1 MKKRLNYYQVLHVQP
16 DAPLEIIRAS
26 YRTMMQK
33 MRKHPDLGGNQGDAA
48 AINEAYATLNNPMN
62 RAAYDKARLKPEP
75 NSRPL
80 ERTRLPA
87 HRPMTTT
94 RRCAFCSAEHKH
106 TQNPKTN
113 VFCETCKS
121 PLLLATQAQLEDS
134 CRRSINRFS
143 NDQPL
148 VFFTHWLQEKA
159 CTGRTNDI
167 SLNGMKLSSN
177 LKLAKGQII
186 KIDSP
191 ALKAVARVT
200 NCRRQD
206 VGWGVGVQFIS
217 LYFEHSRGS
226 FIEARA

>member
-1 MKKRLNYYQVLHVQP
+1 MKKRPNYYQVLHVQP

-62 RAAYDKARLKPEP
+62 RAAYDKACLTPEP
-75 NSRPL
+75 NPKQL
-80 ERTRLPA
+80 EKIRLPA
-87 HRPMTTT
+87 HQSMTTT
-94 RRCAFCSAEHKH
+94 RRCAFCSTEHEH
-106 TQNPKTN
+106 TQNAKTN
-113 VFCETCKS
+113 TFCETCQS
-121 PLLLATQAQLEDS
+121 PLLLATQTQLEDS
-134 CRRSINRFS
+134 CRRSITRFS

-148 VFFTHWLQEKA
+148 VFCTHWPQEEA
-159 CTGRTNDI
+159 WIGRTNDI

-191 ALKAVARVT
+191 VLKAVARVT

-217 LYFEHSRGS
+217 LYFEQSRGS

>member
-1 MKKRLNYYQVLHVQP
+1 MKKRPNYYQVLHVQP
-16 DAPLEIIRAS
+16 DVPLEIIRAS

-33 MRKHPDLGGNQGDAA
+33 MRKHPDLGGNDGDAA

-62 RAAYDKARLKPEP
+62 RAAYDKARLTPQHSTKALDPI
-75 NSRPL
+75 
-80 ERTRLPA
+80 RLPTCQPTTA
-87 HRPMTTT
+87 THRCP
-94 RRCAFCSAEHKH
+94 FCSSEHEYTEITKAN
-106 TQNPKTN
+106 T
-113 VFCETCKS
+113 FCETCHS

-134 CRRSINRFS
+134 CRRSITRFS

-148 VFFTHWLQEKA
+148 VFCTHWPQTEA
-159 CTGRTNDI
+159 CIGRTNDI

-191 ALKAVARVT
+191 VLKAVARVT

-206 VGWGVGVQFIS
+206 IGWGVGVQFIS
-217 LYFEHSRGS
+217 LHFEQSRGS